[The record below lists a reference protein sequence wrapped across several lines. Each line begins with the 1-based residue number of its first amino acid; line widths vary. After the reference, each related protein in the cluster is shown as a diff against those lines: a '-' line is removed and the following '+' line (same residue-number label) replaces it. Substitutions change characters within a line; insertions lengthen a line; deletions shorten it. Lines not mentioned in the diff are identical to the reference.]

1 MTENASKNVS
11 YEQFHDEWLAEIK
24 DQSLSS
30 LQKGRRFAVK
40 LITQWLGVT
49 SEDEDFFV
57 CDGSRDGG
65 IDVAYLQR
73 QDRDYGNQAIDSIEG
88 DTWYL
93 VQSKYGAS
101 FLGTESIITDGCKIV
116 ETLQG
121 KKLNLSTESQQLLRK
136 IALFREQAS
145 DADRIVL
152 VFATC
157 DPITEADR
165 QALWSVKSHARE
177 QGISNFDVEE
187 VSIRTVW
194 DSLSDVDPSRISV
207 KLSGQFIEQ
216 YSGLLVGTVS
226 LLDLFEFLRTYQKQ
240 SGSLDQLYEKNVRQ
254 FLGGR
259 RKINKGIANTLQE
272 SPEKFGLYNNGI
284 TVVVSGYA
292 RDQDRESITM
302 NDPYIVNGCQ
312 TTRTIW
318 EVLDS
323 KLNSGGTG
331 TNAANES
338 WKERVRR
345 GGVVAKIVKSDYIE
359 LPKITRFTNSQNAVR
374 EQDFI
379 ALHSGFQ
386 GWASDIA
393 SRYNIF
399 LEIQRGGIE
408 CRKALEKRNPNTKTF
423 AHYANAFELIKVYGA
438 GWIGVPGLAFNKNA
452 PFLPTGS
459 IYQKMVCE
467 SNERPFGADDL
478 YAAYILK
485 CAADRIGFGRKAK
498 QASRHLSRYLFYHIT
513 MRILENMILLTPE
526 LRQPNVS
533 LLALTEAML
542 KLSKDSAKDAFDI
555 LCNSAVGVIDQYFL
569 RANDNSIHSERL
581 LLDVYNG
588 NINGFLKSEDL
599 GKKEASP
606 VLVQLIAMNNS
617 AMNISMG
624 GKSPRECVASAL
636 IATI

>member
-272 SPEKFGLYNNGI
+272 SPEKFGLYKMELQSLCLGMLG
-284 TVVVSGYA
+284 TK
-292 RDQDRESITM
+292 
-302 NDPYIVNGCQ
+302 IVN
-312 TTRTIW
+312 
-318 EVLDS
+318 
-323 KLNSGGTG
+323 
-331 TNAANES
+331 
-338 WKERVRR
+338 
-345 GGVVAKIVKSDYIE
+345 
-359 LPKITRFTNSQNAVR
+359 
-374 EQDFI
+374 
-379 ALHSGFQ
+379 
-386 GWASDIA
+386 
-393 SRYNIF
+393 
-399 LEIQRGGIE
+399 
-408 CRKALEKRNPNTKTF
+408 
-423 AHYANAFELIKVYGA
+423 
-438 GWIGVPGLAFNKNA
+438 
-452 PFLPTGS
+452 
-459 IYQKMVCE
+459 
-467 SNERPFGADDL
+467 
-478 YAAYILK
+478 
-485 CAADRIGFGRKAK
+485 
-498 QASRHLSRYLFYHIT
+498 
-513 MRILENMILLTPE
+513 LL
-526 LRQPNVS
+526 Q
-533 LLALTEAML
+533 
-542 KLSKDSAKDAFDI
+542 
-555 LCNSAVGVIDQYFL
+555 
-569 RANDNSIHSERL
+569 
-581 LLDVYNG
+581 
-588 NINGFLKSEDL
+588 
-599 GKKEASP
+599 
-606 VLVQLIAMNNS
+606 
-617 AMNISMG
+617 
-624 GKSPRECVASAL
+624 
-636 IATI
+636 